1 MNSESL
7 RLKNAAAVYPIEPV
21 TPPAANFVVIPVFDE
36 NSYICATLESVKK
49 ALDNSPQPV
58 AVILVLNE
66 PASASA
72 GARQHNRELLESLQ
86 KNDGKYDG
94 GLAVGREL
102 FYINLLDKEIKE
114 KFRTV
119 GNARKTG
126 FDGAILQSDDKVTDK
141 NGLLFSLDADTL
153 VCERYFVNAF
163 EHFKMFPENAGA
175 VFNFEH
181 RLEANHAL
189 QLAAMRYEIYLL
201 DYALKMHR
209 SGSHY
214 GFWTIG
220 SAFACT
226 VRDYLR
232 CGGMRRHAAGE
243 DFYFLQAL
251 RKVGKVGIISEVS
264 VYPAGRISDRV
275 PFGTGPAIARQ
286 LTGELPGLYN
296 PRQFELLRDFFDNCR
311 NSDYDSLADNIMSF
325 ASGELA
331 GFLEKQKFSEI
342 WSKIVKN
349 TPRDHKKLLDALH
362 TYCDGFFIL
371 KFSHFLE
378 EQNPGEFGRI
388 KMYADR
394 DLAAELDRL
403 RREVMDFF
411 G

>member
-1 MNSESL
+1 MNGNSPK
-7 RLKNAAAVYPIEPV
+7 LKNAAALYPIEPAN
-21 TPPAANFVVIPVFDE
+21 PAAANFVVIPVFDE

-72 GARQHNRELLESLQ
+72 EARQRNRELLESLQ

-94 GLAVGREL
+94 GLILGREL

-126 FDGAILQSDDKVTDK
+126 FDGAILQSDGKVTDQK
-141 NGLLFSLDADTL
+141 GLLFSLDADTL
-153 VCERYFVNAF
+153 VSEKYFINAF
-163 EHFKMFPENAGA
+163 EHFKAFPENAGA
-175 VFNFEH
+175 VFNFKH
-181 RLEANHAL
+181 RLEAEHSL

-251 RKVGKVGIISEVS
+251 RKVGKVGVISEVS

-286 LTGELPGLYN
+286 LAGELPGLYN
-296 PRQFELLRDFFDNCR
+296 PRQFELLKDFFDNCR
-311 NSDYDSLADNIMSF
+311 NSDYDNLAGSIMSF
-325 ASGELA
+325 TPGELA
-331 GFLEKQKFSEI
+331 GFLQAQNFAEI
-342 WSKIVKN
+342 WAKIVKN

-378 EQNPGEFGRI
+378 EHNPDDFGRI
-388 KMYADR
+388 KMYADCK
-394 DLAAELDRL
+394 LTSELECL
-403 RREVMDFF
+403 RNEVMELF